1 MSESEEIPITKGDFI
16 LIDYIGRIKD
26 TGQIFALTNEEVAKK
41 EKMHRD
47 DGIYGPELVVVGERW
62 VIEGLDDALLT
73 LKVGEQD
80 TIVEIPPEKAFG
92 GRDPTRV
99 KTIPIREFRKRDL
112 KPQAGMTFRYKGSLA
127 TVQSASGGRVRLDL
141 NHPLAGKILSYE
153 VRVLKKI
160 EDINEKIKE
169 LMKRRISALSE
180 AIEIEVKEDKVS
192 IRIPKEFFFTEGLQ
206 FAKSGIAGD
215 IHKFFEDITSVEF
228 VEVYERQPQ
237 V

>member
-1 MSESEEIPITKGDFI
+1 MSETEEKSISKGDFL

-26 TGQIFALTNEEVAKK
+26 TGQIFVLTNEEVAKE

-47 DGIYGPELVVVGERW
+47 DGVYGPELVVVGERW
-62 VIEGLDDALLT
+62 VVEGLDDALLT
-73 LKVGEQD
+73 LKIGEQD
-80 TIVEIPPEKAFG
+80 AIVEIPPEKAFG
-92 GRDPTRV
+92 GRDPSRV

-141 NHPLAGKILSYE
+141 NHPLAGKVLSYE
-153 VRVLKKI
+153 VTVLKKI
-160 EDINEKIKE
+160 EDMTEKIKE
-169 LMKRRISALSE
+169 LMKRRISTLSE
-180 AIEIEVKEDKVS
+180 AIEIDVQEDKVS
-192 IRIPKEFFFTEGLQ
+192 IKIPKEFFFTEGLQ

-228 VEVYERQPQ
+228 LEVYERS
-237 V
+237 

>member
-1 MSESEEIPITKGDFI
+1 MSEAEDIRIDKGDFV

-26 TGQIFALTNEEVAKK
+26 SGQIFALTNEEIAKK

-62 VIEGLDDALLT
+62 VVEGLDDALLT

-80 TIVEIPPEKAFG
+80 AIVEIPPEKAFG
-92 GRDPTRV
+92 GRDPSRV
-99 KTIPIREFRKRDL
+99 KTVPIREFRKREL

-141 NHPLAGKILSYE
+141 NHPLAGKVLSYE
-153 VRVLKKI
+153 VTVLRKI
-160 EDINEKIKE
+160 EDMTEKIKE
-169 LMKRRISALSE
+169 LMKRRISTLSE
-180 AIEIEVKEDKVS
+180 SIEIDVQEDKVS
-192 IRIPKEFFFTEGLQ
+192 IKIPKEFFFTEGLQ
-206 FAKSGIAGD
+206 FAKSGMAGD

-228 VEVYERQPQ
+228 LEVYERS
-237 V
+237 

>member
-1 MSESEEIPITKGDFI
+1 MSEAEEIRIDKGDFV

-26 TGQIFALTNEEVAKK
+26 SGQIFALTNEEIAKK

-80 TIVEIPPEKAFG
+80 AIVEIPPEKAFG
-92 GRDPTRV
+92 GRDPSRV
-99 KTIPIREFRKRDL
+99 KTVPIREFRKRDL
-112 KPQAGMTFRYKGSLA
+112 KPQPGMTFRYKGSVA

-141 NHPLAGKILSYE
+141 NHPLAGKVLSYE
-153 VRVLKKI
+153 VTVLKKI
-160 EDINEKIKE
+160 EDMTEKIRE
-169 LMKRRISALSE
+169 LMKRRISTLSE
-180 AIEIEVKEDKVS
+180 TIEIDVQEEKVS
-192 IRIPKEFFFTEGLQ
+192 IKIPKEFFLLEGLQ
-206 FAKSGIAGD
+206 FAKSGMAGD

-228 VEVYERQPQ
+228 LEVYERS
-237 V
+237 

>member
-1 MSESEEIPITKGDFI
+1 MSESEEIEINKGDFV

-26 TGQIFALTNEEVAKK
+26 TGKIFALTNEEIAKK

-62 VIEGLDDALLT
+62 VVEGLDDSLLT

-80 TIVEIPPEKAFG
+80 AIVEIPPEKAFG
-92 GRDPTRV
+92 GRDPSRV
-99 KTIPIREFRKRDL
+99 KTVPIREFRKRDL

-141 NHPLAGKILSYE
+141 NHPLAGKVLSYE
-153 VRVLKKI
+153 VTVLRKI
-160 EDINEKIKE
+160 EDMTEKIKE
-169 LMKRRISALSE
+169 LMKRRLSTLSE
-180 AIEIEVKEDKVS
+180 TIEIDVQEDKVS
-192 IRIPKEFFFTEGLQ
+192 IKIPKEMFFAEGIQ

-215 IHKFFEDITSVEF
+215 IHKFFEDITLVEF
-228 VEVYERQPQ
+228 LEVYERS
-237 V
+237 

>member
-1 MSESEEIPITKGDFI
+1 MSEAEEIKIDKGDFI

-26 TGQIFALTNEEVAKK
+26 SGQIFALTNEEIAKK

-62 VIEGLDDALLT
+62 VVEGLDDALLT

-80 TIVEIPPEKAFG
+80 AIVEIPPEKAFG
-92 GRDPTRV
+92 GRDPSRV

-153 VRVLKKI
+153 VTVLRKI
-160 EDINEKIKE
+160 EDMTEKIKE
-169 LMKRRISALSE
+169 LMKRRISTLSE
-180 AIEIEVKEDKVS
+180 SIEIDVQEDKVS
-192 IRIPKEFFFTEGLQ
+192 IKIPKEFFFTEGLQ
-206 FAKSGIAGD
+206 FAKSGMAGD

-228 VEVYERQPQ
+228 LEVYERS
-237 V
+237 